1 MVDGQFRVRDNM
13 ACPMV
18 KINLLP
24 SKPEPAIY
32 RKPEITLW
40 IVWLLSPFAIIL
52 WAKVGL

>member
-1 MVDGQFRVRDNM
+1 
-13 ACPMV
+13 MV
-18 KINLLP
+18 KINLLH

-40 IVWLLSPFAIIL
+40 IVWFSLPFGIIL